1 MTLGKFLTYWSLL
14 FAVLTIWGFSVVLA
28 LIDAKD
34 ELRARFTKPLAGR

>member
-14 FAVLTIWGFSVVLA
+14 FAILTIWGLSMLVA

-34 ELRARFTKPLAGR
+34 ELRARFKKPLIGR